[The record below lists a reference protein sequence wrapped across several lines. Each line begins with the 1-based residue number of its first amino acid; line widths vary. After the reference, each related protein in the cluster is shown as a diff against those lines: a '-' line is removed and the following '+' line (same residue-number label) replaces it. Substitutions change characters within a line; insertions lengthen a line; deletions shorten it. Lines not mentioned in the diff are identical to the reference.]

1 MCAYCSHALHEK
13 ILDLDI
19 IIIACFAAAWD
30 HWYTSTLTI
39 YVHGVG
45 PLAPVHTTG
54 LLNRVSQPDRA
65 HVVRF

>member
-1 MCAYCSHALHEK
+1 MCVYCSHALHEK

-19 IIIACFAAAWD
+19 IIIANIACFAAAWD

-45 PLAPVHTTG
+45 PGTRSHYRSA
-54 LLNRVSQPDRA
+54 Q
-65 HVVRF
+65 